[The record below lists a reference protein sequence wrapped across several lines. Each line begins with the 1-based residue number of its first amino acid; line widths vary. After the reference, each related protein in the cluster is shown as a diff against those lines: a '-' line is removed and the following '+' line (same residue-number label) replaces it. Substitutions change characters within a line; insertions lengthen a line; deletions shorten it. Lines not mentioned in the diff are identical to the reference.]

1 MKLQTI
7 RFPEPPANASVF
19 SDSSINRP
27 GKGAWLYIVIV
38 EEPSTPV
45 KQILLIIL
53 VAFIGFFLFQSSV
66 LVWRFHKGAR
76 FADQSVPF
84 EAVNPESRARILVV
98 GDSTGVG
105 TGASRSL
112 DSIAG
117 RLHQDNPHIAV
128 VNRSINGARV
138 EDLLRQMTPE
148 DDREFDIVLVQVGGN
163 DILRFTPLDRLH
175 DMITRVLEE
184 AGRRGRH
191 VIFIS
196 TGNVGLAPAFFPP
209 LTWIYSSRT
218 RKVRALF
225 IEAAARVDVEYVD
238 LFKERD
244 EDPFLRDPEVYYAA
258 DYLHPGSEGYRL
270 WYDELKRQTSIN
282 AVLRTTDGK

>member
-1 MKLQTI
+1 MKQL
-7 RFPEPPANASVF
+7 
-19 SDSSINRP
+19 
-27 GKGAWLYIVIV
+27 
-38 EEPSTPV
+38 
-45 KQILLIIL
+45 LLIIL
-53 VAFIGFFLFQSSV
+53 VAFIGFFLFQTSL
-66 LVWRFHKGAR
+66 LVWRFHKGVR

-84 EAVNPESRARILVV
+84 EAVNPASRARILVV

-105 TGASRSL
+105 TGASRPQ

-117 RLHQDNPHIAV
+117 RLYQDNPHITV

-138 EDLLRQMTPE
+138 EDILRQVSR
-148 DDREFDIVLVQVGGN
+148 DDDGEFDIVLVQVGGN
-163 DILRFTPLDRLH
+163 DILRFTPIDRLH
-175 DMITRVLEE
+175 DMIKRVLEE

-225 IEAAARVDVEYVD
+225 IEEAAYADVEYVD
-238 LFKERD
+238 LFKEKD
-244 EDPFLRDPEVYYAA
+244 EDPFLRDPEVYYAT

-270 WYDELKRQTSIN
+270 WYEELKSQTSIN
-282 AVLRTTDGK
+282 SILRTTGGK